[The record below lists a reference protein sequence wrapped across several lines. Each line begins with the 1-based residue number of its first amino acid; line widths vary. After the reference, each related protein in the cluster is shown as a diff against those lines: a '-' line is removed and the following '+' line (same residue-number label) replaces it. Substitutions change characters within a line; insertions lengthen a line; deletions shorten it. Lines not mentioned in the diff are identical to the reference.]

1 MIKDPIQYI
10 YQFTKDNVQGP
21 RNIPERM
28 VRGANGSLEEV
39 IIRKGG
45 PIYEYQTGI
54 LWPHIVYRSEEEIEK
69 ENFNKEN
76 ESSDEEEN
84 GDDSNIL
91 NQKIKNRIERKGVA
105 KGDEDTINSDQ
116 ENLIS
121 LAYQRHQCAMGV
133 SFNPKKNADFEIN
146 VFAARY
152 LENDITKEL
161 RKREAFKSPKL
172 KKAWYRESVGD
183 RKIVIKNAEMPTVIG
198 QQVRRHVLG
207 DDSDP
212 ELVFIIR
219 KLSKSIFTAYLF
231 NEKDGMKDTN
241 KSTSCFFQVEFII
254 QSSKGFNQYSKENP
268 LNKTKGKVSNFE
280 LLYSDFPT
288 YAIGHGCSPEWNV
301 EGEVSQIK
309 AIHLP
314 RTEVKPVK
322 AKPLIINSKKI
333 DLSME
338 LLSDLNKKNEII
350 TLLEQFIDTYF
361 DWIKHKKDETG
372 LFDNELMKN
381 RADSNLIEC
390 DNACKRMKEGIESL
404 KNHESIFQSFC
415 YMNKAML
422 LQQIR
427 HNANSWII
435 TDTEKER
442 AAPTV
447 EDKSSWSDWDK
458 ELNKNKRLGN
468 WRPFQL
474 AFILM
479 NLKALSAEL
488 NNELQEIDRDVVDL
502 IWFPTGGGKT
512 EAYFGLTAFNIFSRR
527 LFNKEDD
534 ATSVI
539 TRYTYRVLTTQ
550 QFERSAALIISCN
563 LVRQEYEDDLGE
575 KDIDLGLW
583 IGNTAS
589 HRDRDL
595 AKNEYKEILKEK
607 MKYPNKPYTKPH
619 KFTLQS
625 CPNCKVS
632 FFHNT
637 VTRGN
642 TLGIKK
648 VRLDGPDRIEYQCP
662 NGKCEYF
669 NKKIP
674 VSAVDEELYEN
685 PPTFLIGTVDK
696 FALLPYRRKARSFLG
711 LDSNYGPPDLIIQDE
726 LHLISGPLGS
736 IYGIYEKL
744 ISELILKA
752 SNRKNFKPKIVCSTA
767 TINSANDQIEKL
779 YGVIDHKKINI
790 FPSNAIKIW
799 DNFFS
804 EVDNESKGRTYLGLM
819 PQISSDAITTK
830 RYFMSSLLQAGK
842 NLEQHLDSNKYT
854 YDAYWTIIDYYSSL
868 RDLGVGYSTATSD
881 VAHQLVGFKKNYNL
895 KPNEVRKLHNIVEL
909 TGRDPSQ
916 SIPERLQELSTSH
929 QDGKSNT
936 IDICLTTNMFSVGV
950 DIPRLGL
957 MFMNNQTK
965 TSSEYIQ
972 ATSRVGRSDQG
983 PGLVAV
989 QYASSRPRDRS
1000 YFEQFQAYHTRF
1012 YSHVE
1017 PTSVTPSSYRVVDK
1031 ALPAII
1037 IAFIRL
1043 IKNYKNNETEALSQL
1058 DFAECKEFIE
1068 KFAAICSNKKESKYI
1083 IEKADEIIDKILSY
1097 AGNYNNF
1104 YPSSFKL
1111 DQGFEDIIYPE
1122 NVDLK
1127 NLGYRN
1133 SFHAPTS
1140 MRSVDTES
1148 SASLFYKSYKR
1159 LVESE

>member
-28 VRGANGSLEEV
+28 IEGPDGALEEV
-39 IIRKGG
+39 IVRTGG

-54 LWPHIVYRSEEEIEK
+54 LWPHIVYRSEEELEK

-76 ESSDEEEN
+76 ESSDEED
-84 GDDSNIL
+84 GDSSSIL

-105 KGDEDTINSDQ
+105 EGDEDTINSDE

-121 LAYQRHQCAMGV
+121 LAYQRHQCAMGL
-133 SFNPKKNADFEIN
+133 SFNPNKKADFEIN

-152 LENDITKEL
+152 LENDITDEL
-161 RKREAFKSPKL
+161 KKREPFKSPKI
-172 KKAWYRESVGD
+172 KKAWYRQSIGD
-183 RKIVIKNAEMPTVIG
+183 RKIVIKNKEMPTETG
-198 QQVRRHVLG
+198 QQIRRHILG

-212 ELVFIIR
+212 ELVFIVR

-231 NEKDGMKDTN
+231 NEKDGMQDTN

-254 QSSKGFNQYSKENP
+254 KSSTGFNQYSKENP

-280 LLYSDFPT
+280 LLYSDFPA

-301 EGEVSQIK
+301 EGKVNEIR

-314 RTEVKPVK
+314 KTEIKPVK
-322 AKPLIINSKKI
+322 AKPLIIDNKKI
-333 DLSME
+333 DLSMN
-338 LLSDLNKKNEII
+338 LLSNSSKKGEII
-350 TLLEQFIDTYF
+350 SLLEKFIDTYS
-361 DWIKHKKDETG
+361 DWIKNKKNETG

-381 RADSNLIEC
+381 RADSNLLDC
-390 DNACKRMKEGIESL
+390 DNSCKRMKEGVESL
-404 KNHESIFQSFC
+404 KNYDSIFKSFC

-435 TDTEKER
+435 TDSEKER
-442 AAPTV
+442 AAPTI
-447 EDKSSWSDWDK
+447 EDRSSWSDWDTN
-458 ELNKNKRLGN
+458 LNKNTRLGN

-479 NLKALSAEL
+479 NLKALSSEL
-488 NNELQEIDRDVVDL
+488 NDTTQEKDREIVDL

-527 LFNKEDD
+527 LYNKEDD

-550 QFERSAALIISCN
+550 QFERSAALIVSCN
-563 LVRQEYEDDLGE
+563 LVRQEHKEDLGE

-589 HRDRDL
+589 HRDRDQANL
-595 AKNEYKEILKEK
+595 EYKEILKEK
-607 MKYPNKPYTKPH
+607 MKYPNKPYNKSH

-637 VTRGN
+637 VKRGN

-648 VRLDGPDRIEYQCP
+648 VRSDGPARIEYQCP

-696 FALLPYRRKARSFLG
+696 FALLPYRRKARNFLG
-711 LDSNYGPPDLIIQDE
+711 FDSSYGPPDLIIQDE

-752 SNRKNFKPKIVCSTA
+752 SDREDFKPKIVCSTA
-767 TINSANDQIEKL
+767 TINSANDQIQKL
-779 YGVIDHKKINI
+779 YGINDEKKINI

-804 EVDNESKGRTYLGLM
+804 EVDNESKGRTYIGLM
-819 PQISSDAITTK
+819 PQISSDAVTTK

-842 NLEQHLDSNKYT
+842 NLEQHLDSSKYT

-895 KPNEVRKLHNIVEL
+895 KPHEVRKLHNIVEL

-916 SIPERLQELSTSH
+916 SIPERLKELSTSH
-929 QDGKSNT
+929 QDGKNNT

-950 DIPRLGL
+950 DISRLGL

-972 ATSRVGRSDQG
+972 ATSRVGRSDRG

-1037 IAFIRL
+1037 VAFIRL
-1043 IKNYKNNETEALSQL
+1043 IKNYKNDETNALTGP
-1058 DFAECKEFIE
+1058 DFIECKEFIK
-1068 KFAAICSNKKESKYI
+1068 KFADICSNEKESRYI
-1083 IEKADEIIDKILSY
+1083 IKKADETIDKILSNV
-1097 AGNYNNF
+1097 GNYNHF
-1104 YPSSFKL
+1104 YPTSFNI
-1111 DQGFEDIIYPE
+1111 DQGFEDVIYPE
-1122 NVDLK
+1122 NVDFK
-1127 NLGYRN
+1127 NLNYKN

-1148 SASLFYKSYKR
+1148 SAALFRQSYTK
-1159 LVESE
+1159 LLESE